1 MKEETSKRIHH
12 LHNIVLSM
20 MMNLDDCI
28 EDTEV
33 KESLVF
39 VSNSIV
45 SILEEF
51 LSQSGNSLSLTDQK
65 SLKRVVK
72 KLKSVFSL

>member
-51 LSQSGNSLSLTDQK
+51 LSQSGNSL
-65 SLKRVVK
+65 
-72 KLKSVFSL
+72 

>member
-1 MKEETSKRIHH
+1 MQEETSQRIHH
-12 LHNIVLSM
+12 VHNIVLSM

-28 EDTEV
+28 DDIKV
-33 KESLVF
+33 KESLIS

-45 SILEEF
+45 LILEEF

-65 SLKRVVK
+65 SLKRVIK

>member
-12 LHNIVLSM
+12 VHNIVLSM

-28 EDTEV
+28 DDIKV
-33 KESLVF
+33 KESLIS

-45 SILEEF
+45 LILEEF

-65 SLKRVVK
+65 SLKRVIK

>member
-1 MKEETSKRIHH
+1 MKEETSKGIHH
-12 LHNIVLSM
+12 VHNIVLSM

-28 EDTEV
+28 DDIKV
-33 KESLVF
+33 KESLIS

-45 SILEEF
+45 LILEEF

-65 SLKRVVK
+65 SLKRVIK

>member
-28 EDTEV
+28 EDTEDFIDNMLLN
-33 KESLVF
+33 KM
-39 VSNSIV
+39 IHY
-45 SILEEF
+45 
-51 LSQSGNSLSLTDQK
+51 
-65 SLKRVVK
+65 
-72 KLKSVFSL
+72 

>member
-65 SLKRVVK
+65 SLKRVIK